1 MACWLY
7 TATVVAVLLFSGGG
21 PRTGALADWE
31 ATPLQVVAMAV
42 CAALARQ
49 SSRLSGQART
59 VAALAGV
66 YALIVFAA
74 NVCFNVWRPLGKE
87 PGLLVTDLLYM
98 AGYLVYAT
106 IFCASYR
113 YLGGSFRSQRFWTDT
128 GIIVATLLVAFW
140 AVLLEPIRANG
151 NLHTD
156 LFFTLG
162 YALLFNTLMAMAAM
176 MCMQMPSLGACPA
189 LLWLVAA
196 GLIDAVW
203 EVPWLTGF
211 IADGSR
217 FALVDNV
224 GDTLCFTMI
233 VSAAAAVPPHT
244 ADFPRANPV
253 HGTERAAHSFL
264 PAVATLLAILLVA
277 GAFTAHRA
285 TDSWLLLGLV
295 VSCMVL
301 IVTRQTSVRRELAEL
316 NRALAIREADL
327 RLAELVRQSKDLIL
341 IVHGDGIVRFAS
353 AAASAVVGV
362 SASAL
367 QGMPFVRLMGRD
379 HEAALA
385 GFLNELLETPSRS
398 AALEMTLDGEA
409 NAARTVHV
417 SGLNQLDS
425 ALIGGLTVTIADV
438 TGQRALEREVLN
450 VATRERV
457 RLAADIHDGVGQ
469 ELVGIAM
476 LLQGAATGRSSGAES
491 QRSQLEGVI
500 RQLNGAIGGIR
511 ALARGLSPLQVVR
524 GSLSYALQRLVLDE
538 NGPLEVLLEIDAN
551 VESRTIDDVA
561 ADHVYRIAH
570 EAVRNA
576 IRHSGGRT
584 VSVTCAVEDEHLV
597 LSVADDGR
605 GITRQPLQ
613 PAGIGLQLMQ
623 YRAHMIRGNLTVDS
637 LDAGGTC
644 ICLTVP
650 LRHLRQERP

>member
-128 GIIVATLLVAFW
+128 GII
-140 AVLLEPIRANG
+140 
-151 NLHTD
+151 
-156 LFFTLG
+156 
-162 YALLFNTLMAMAAM
+162 
-176 MCMQMPSLGACPA
+176 
-189 LLWLVAA
+189 
-196 GLIDAVW
+196 
-203 EVPWLTGF
+203 
-211 IADGSR
+211 
-217 FALVDNV
+217 
-224 GDTLCFTMI
+224 
-233 VSAAAAVPPHT
+233 
-244 ADFPRANPV
+244 
-253 HGTERAAHSFL
+253 
-264 PAVATLLAILLVA
+264 VATLLAILLVA